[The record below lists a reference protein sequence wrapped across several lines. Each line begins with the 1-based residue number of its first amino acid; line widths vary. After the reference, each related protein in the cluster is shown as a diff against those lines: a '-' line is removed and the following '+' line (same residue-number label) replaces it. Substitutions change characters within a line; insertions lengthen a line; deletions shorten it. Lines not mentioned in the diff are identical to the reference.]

1 MVYRWEP
8 SPGPFTPAELD
19 SAGLAPVFE
28 SQAAAE
34 EWLGLFY
41 EDLRKMGVTEV
52 SLLEEDRLIYGP
64 MSLSQ

>member
-1 MVYRWEP
+1 MTYRWEP
-8 SPGPFTPAELD
+8 SPGPFTPEDLD

-41 EDLRKMGVTEV
+41 EDLREMGVTEV
-52 SLLEEDRLIYGP
+52 SLFEGDRLVYGP